1 MSKKIMYVNGSEVTE
16 EELEW
21 YKCHSCDCRIDEYE
35 YGFIEDA
42 YGNLYC
48 SSEQECLNE
57 MILDMDTLEFE
68 EMECEDEEE

>member
-21 YKCHSCDCRIDEYE
+21 YRCNHCDCRIDEYE

-42 YGNLYC
+42 FGNMYC
-48 SSEQECLNE
+48 SSETECLNE
-57 MILDMDTLEFE
+57 MLLDMDSYEYDE
-68 EMECEDEEE
+68 NECKDEEE